1 MPTAFT
7 HDAHGLY
14 AWRHLRMMGAVFTND
29 AYSVSPCCSFWRNRG
44 WDCCQHAAAT
54 LEPSR
59 IDRSNERFDRS
70 NESIDRAIRTIEL
83 NRSNERFDRSID
95 SIDRA
100 IRTNEPNRSIER
112 FDRSNRFEPIERTNR
127 SIERIDRSND
137 SMDRPASFDWPRM
150 PRCKVSRAPPDPVGR
165 SRCPHM
171 TVFMHDAHGV
181 YT

>member
-1 MPTAFT
+1 MPTALFTRAPAAFT
-7 HDAHGLY
+7 HDARGVY
-14 AWRHLRMMGAVFTND
+14 ARCLQCLRMMGGVFTND

-70 NESIDRAIRTIEL
+70 NDSIDRAIRTIEP

-137 SMDRPASFDWPRM
+137 SMDRPASFGWPRL
-150 PRCKVSRAPPDPVGR
+150 PRCKMRRAHP
-165 SRCPHM
+165 
-171 TVFMHDAHGV
+171 
-181 YT
+181 